1 MDQDNRWDGFH
12 MNIFLIAQRT
22 KVHLNLWLSNCCV
35 YCSTSDNEEAMRGL
49 GICQTFYDK
58 VKWQMP
64 FDLDKIPPTVGKDNY
79 QNGFMLFI
87 FRAIQKMFKI
97 TVFPLVDSSTRKP
110 VACGIGKINFTLSGL
125 KCWKDRNLMM
135 KMKLSCHWP
144 PRSSISN
151 FCWRKQKNHWGNN
164 IEREAGKLTKLFWWL
179 FW

>member
-1 MDQDNRWDGFH
+1 MELFSQE
-12 MNIFLIAQRT
+12 ILLIAQRT

-87 FRAIQKMFKI
+87 FRAIQEKCSKLQF
-97 TVFPLVDSSTRKP
+97 FP

-151 FCWRKQKNHWGNN
+151 FLFEKMKNHQRN
-164 IEREAGKLTKLFWWL
+164 IIDRETLTKLFW
-179 FW
+179 